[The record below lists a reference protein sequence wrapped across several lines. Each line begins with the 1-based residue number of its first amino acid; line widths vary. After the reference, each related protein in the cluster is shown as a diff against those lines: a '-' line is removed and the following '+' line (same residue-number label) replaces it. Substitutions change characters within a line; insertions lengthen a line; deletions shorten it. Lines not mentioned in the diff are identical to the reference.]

1 MTTRP
6 SSMTPEEIERLT
18 KSGVNVQLFDP
29 RVTRATN
36 WILGL
41 VGAGL
46 VTFLMSLNA
55 QLGSQSVQLSA
66 LREQNAVLI
75 AELKNQQQIN
85 QAQDS
90 RLNIYDD
97 RLRAVEKVVK

>member
-1 MTTRP
+1 
-6 SSMTPEEIERLT
+6 MTPEEIERLT

-29 RVTRATN
+29 RVTRGTN

-46 VTFLMSLNA
+46 VTFLISLNEKQEA
-55 QLGSQSVQLSA
+55 QNAQLSA

-75 AELKNQQQIN
+75 AELKNQQQVN

>member
-55 QLGSQSVQLSA
+55 QLSSQNAELGA
-66 LREQNAVLI
+66 LREQNAALI
-75 AELKNQQQIN
+75 AELRNQQQIN